1 MKGGN
6 PEGWFRNDIKL
17 CHQVGKIFRNRS
29 LSLDKTTLV
38 LYGYSI
44 SEQKN
49 HSKSKV
55 KFSHF
60 SFSVL
65 SVDEGKVGILNVF

>member
-6 PEGWFRNDIKL
+6 PEGLEMILNFVTRWAKYL
-17 CHQVGKIFRNRS
+17 ETS

-49 HSKSKV
+49 HSKHSV

-65 SVDEGKVGILNVF
+65 SVDKGKVGILNMF